1 MNAYRVANSTQVIG
15 GRARASML
23 IALVASDGLPARA
36 LACEANISPQAASA
50 HLSKL
55 LGAGLVTYE
64 QRGRHRYYRLR
75 AGHVAHVIEALA
87 ALDRSAPAVP
97 AAPASSSA
105 PEVPAA
111 PSDPLHAARTCYDH
125 LGGTLAV
132 ALTDALVAN
141 GWLTAQGAGYEPTVT
156 GSRVFRQWGVSVIA
170 LRVRRR
176 AFARACP
183 DWSARRRHV
192 GGALGAALMRAFI
205 GRGWLLADADSRA
218 VHLTAEGREGL
229 ATTCGVR
236 L

>member
-75 AGHVAHVIEALA
+75 DGSVAHAIEALA
-87 ALDRSAPAVP
+87 ALDRSAPDG
-97 AAPASSSA
+97 PASPASPSS
-105 PEVPAA
+105 
-111 PSDPLHAARTCYDH
+111 PSDQLHAARTCYDH

-132 ALTDALVAN
+132 ALTDALVAS
-141 GWLTAQGAGYEPTVT
+141 GWLTVQGVDYEPTAT
-156 GSRVFRQWGVSVIA
+156 GSRIFRQLGVSVIA
-170 LRVRRR
+170 LRVHRR

-205 GRGWLLADADSRA
+205 GRGWLLADAGSRT
-218 VHLTAEGREGL
+218 VRLTAEGREGL
-229 ATTCGVR
+229 ATTLGVR